1 MKQVTVVLLDG
12 CDVWSLT
19 LREERIVR
27 MFENRVLRKVF
38 GLKRKAVTG
47 DERRLYFESF
57 VICVSHQVS
66 FGRSYQEE

>member
-1 MKQVTVVLLDG
+1 MKQVIGVLLDG
-12 CDVWSLT
+12 CDIWSLT
-19 LREERIVR
+19 LREERIVK

-57 VICVSHQVS
+57 LIYFSH
-66 FGRSYQEE
+66 